1 MNSTSRQLRKH
12 QTLDVAEIVKRRKA
26 ERAEQAK
33 EQPYVVRLLNMK
45 ASSVAERL
53 ELIVEACHR
62 IEQLSDSIRLSPI
75 SETNAQRAER
85 TKVLKDL
92 NARLSGY
99 KWHPEIAPSRE
110 QQSYFDVSYS
120 FHAANHE
127 EATENRAVVYL
138 MRNTAKIHRIRR
150 CRRPECR
157 KWFFAVTDHQKY
169 CSENCRKR
177 DAQQGPEF
185 KRKRAEY
192 MKKYRR
198 DEAERNERAKHFAKG
213 KSK

>member
-1 MNSTSRQLRKH
+1 MDSTPRQLRKP
-12 QTLDVAEIVKRRKA
+12 QTPDVAKIVKSRKA

-33 EQPYVVRLLNMK
+33 AKPYVVRLLNMR
-45 ASSVAERL
+45 SSGVAERL
-53 ELIVEACHR
+53 ALIVEAYQR
-62 IEQLSDSIRLSPI
+62 AEQLSEPIRLSPA
-75 SETNAQRAER
+75 SEGNAQLAKRAKALRE
-85 TKVLKDL
+85 L

-99 KWHPEIAPSRE
+99 KWHPAVAPSMERPSDLE
-110 QQSYFDVSYS
+110 VSYS
-120 FHAANHE
+120 FDAANHQ

-138 MRNTAKIHRIRR
+138 MRNTAKIHRIRL
-150 CRRPECR
+150 CRRPQCR
-157 KWFFAVTDHQKY
+157 KWFFAVTEHQKY

-192 MKKYRR
+192 MKKYRSEEPER
-198 DEAERNERAKHFAKG
+198 DARSKRLAWG